1 MNSYFLGSILL
12 ILSYVL
18 GSIPS
23 GLLLARLKGV
33 DIRTVGSGNIGATNV
48 FRTVGKGWGIATFAA
63 DALKGFLPAFAF
75 PVVARYGGGACHC
88 SALGIFCGCA
98 AIAGHNWP
106 VFLHFKGGKGIATSA
121 GVLLGIAPTAMGIGL
136 LSWIV
141 LFVITRFVSIASIGA
156 AIIVPVVSWTLYA
169 RRGLLLPI
177 VLTILGG
184 IAIWRHKSNIQRLIE
199 GTEHRFSFS
208 KKPPPTT

>member
-1 MNSYFLGSILL
+1 
-12 ILSYVL
+12 
-18 GSIPS
+18 
-23 GLLLARLKGV
+23 
-33 DIRTVGSGNIGATNV
+33 
-48 FRTVGKGWGIATFAA
+48 
-63 DALKGFLPAFAF
+63 
-75 PVVARYGGGACHC
+75 
-88 SALGIFCGCA
+88 
-98 AIAGHNWP
+98 
-106 VFLHFKGGKGIATSA
+106 
-121 GVLLGIAPTAMGIGL
+121 MGIGL